1 MENLNILVEKSISE
15 KIKKNIKKSQ
25 NINEMLM
32 FMEIFY
38 KGPNP
43 DMFNKSLHK
52 EVFELKNNESV
63 KDYLLSLIDKMDFN
77 SKIKKI
83 KNT

>member
-1 MENLNILVEKSISE
+1 MENFNILVEKSISE

-32 FMEIFY
+32 FMDIFY

-43 DMFNKSLHK
+43 ELFSKTLYK
-52 EVFELKNNESV
+52 EVLLLNNNEEV
-63 KDYLLSLIDKMDFN
+63 KDYLLDIIDKMDF
-77 SKIKKI
+77 SLKIKRNKC
-83 KNT
+83 